1 MRIERLSKTPSGKV
15 HGFITYP
22 PEEREQAVTDMER
35 LNTIRDEQHYSR
47 PPRAR
52 RPWTSHT
59 LDSWDGST
67 MITFGDFH
75 ELEPLKEL
83 FHSNEAKRPNG
94 STSREGL

>member
-35 LNTIRDEQHYSR
+35 LNSIRDEQHHSR
-47 PPRAR
+47 PARTR

-59 LDSWDGST
+59 LDSWDGAT
-67 MITFGDFH
+67 LITFGNFH
-75 ELEPLKEL
+75 ELESLTEL
-83 FHSNEAKRPNG
+83 FE
-94 STSREGL
+94 